1 MCHMFLLENTNTNQ
15 GILTSTKDQDGM
27 TVIQKMTHELNTTR
41 NVSTNADGTTV
52 PAINSATTIALTV
65 TISTLAITPIL
76 L

>member
-1 MCHMFLLENTNTNQ
+1 
-15 GILTSTKDQDGM
+15 
-27 TVIQKMTHELNTTR
+27 MTHELNTTR

-76 L
+76 CCYWFVFIWEL

>member
-1 MCHMFLLENTNTNQ
+1 MFLLENTNTNQ